1 MGNRC
6 GRPRPARRPGAH
18 PVMTREEREKREQR
32 ERLRATFDQAAE
44 LYERTRPGYPPA
56 LFDGLADRTGIRPGS
71 RVLEIGPGTGQ
82 AMLPLAE
89 RAAGSWPPSSAPTT
103 FLEPGDSGSVAAGR

>member
-1 MGNRC
+1 
-6 GRPRPARRPGAH
+6 
-18 PVMTREEREKREQR
+18 MTREEREKR

-56 LFDGLADRTGIRPGS
+56 LFDDLAAVARFNLAGSRRSRSSRPHSRTGRRRVS
-71 RVLEIGPGTGQ
+71 RSTWSG
-82 AMLPLAE
+82 
-89 RAAGSWPPSSAPTT
+89 PTT

>member
-1 MGNRC
+1 
-6 GRPRPARRPGAH
+6 
-18 PVMTREEREKREQR
+18 MTREEREKGEQR

-56 LFDGLADRTGIRPGS
+56 LFGRPGRPHGDQTGS